1 MGNRADAATGG
12 SVAYW
17 LLTGCTRSPK
27 PKEPKMR
34 RLIVSLSTL
43 VAAVVTMATAA
54 PAAFAMRVDP
64 AGGTSGTVQSSTSG
78 LATWEIAVIT
88 LAATVAVVAVSAF
101 VFGLRRR
108 HSLRPVTS

>member
-1 MGNRADAATGG
+1 MGNPADAAKAG

-17 LLTGCTRSPK
+17 LQTGCNRTPK

-34 RLIVSLSTL
+34 RLIVSMSTL

-54 PAAFAMRVDP
+54 PAAFATRLDP
-64 AGGTSGTVQSSTSG
+64 AGGSSATLQSTHSG
-78 LATWEIAVIT
+78 LPGWEIALIVV
-88 LAATVAVVAVSAF
+88 AATIAFVVVSAF
-101 VFGLRRR
+101 VFGLRRG